1 MDTVEKVQRELPRT
15 TALDI
20 ERVLIAEEQIAG
32 RVGELA
38 REIEDCYKTSGTKLL
53 LLGILKG
60 SVVFMAELMK
70 QLRVHVEIDF
80 MQVSS
85 YGSGTTSGNIKILL
99 DLARDDIKEC
109 DILIVEDIIDSGK
122 TLSYLVEYLKL
133 RGAASVR
140 TVTLLDKPSRRTVD
154 FSPDFRG
161 FEIPD
166 YFVVGYG
173 LDFDEK
179 YRALPFIGVLK
190 PELYEK

>member
-20 ERVLIAEEQIAG
+20 ERVLISEEQIAE

-38 REIEDCYKTSGTKLL
+38 REIEDCYKTSGKKLL

-85 YGSGTTSGNIKILL
+85 YGSGTTSGNIKIML

>member
-20 ERVLIAEEQIAG
+20 ERVLISEEQIAE

-38 REIEDCYKTSGTKLL
+38 REIEDCYKTSGKKLL

-154 FSPDFRG
+154 FNPDFRG

>member
-20 ERVLIAEEQIAG
+20 ERVLISEEQIAE

-38 REIEDCYKTSGTKLL
+38 REIEDCYKTSGKKLL